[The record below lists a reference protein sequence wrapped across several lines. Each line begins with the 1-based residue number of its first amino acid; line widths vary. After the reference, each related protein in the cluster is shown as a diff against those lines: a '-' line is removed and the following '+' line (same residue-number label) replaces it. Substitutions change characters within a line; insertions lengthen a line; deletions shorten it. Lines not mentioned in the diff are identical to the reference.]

1 MELGEIWGGAAFMG
15 RERLGGGVGGELRG
29 FWEGFRKICGCF
41 IELRWGERSYGGL
54 WGELRALGGL

>member
-1 MELGEIWGGAAFMG
+1 MG